1 MKVSVFLSS
10 VTKPFRNMTSI
21 FVSTLSRTS
30 SLATVKKPLSL
41 RGPPPDSS
49 AVQTLFIFPWTIL
62 QIFLIRSKFLRS
74 MENFTFLSI
83 TFSDLDMTDTL
94 GSLSAQSFVNLSDPF
109 INVYT
114 NVIFTHV
121 VFFNHVVRFSVILV
135 LYRRRQNAG

>member
-1 MKVSVFLSS
+1 
-10 VTKPFRNMTSI
+10 MTSI

-41 RGPPPDSS
+41 RGPPHDSS

-62 QIFLIRSKFLRS
+62 QILMIRSKFLRS

-94 GSLSAQSFVNLSDPF
+94 GSLSAQSFVYLSDPF

-114 NVIFTHV
+114 NVIFTRV